1 MKKVGRNKMVEHKRL
16 QERYLKDLGVDYA
29 SNERQWRVSS
39 QTKPLSGKERM
50 NMWAARLKSQ
60 RSAGETSKDCGM
72 QIGSENCL
80 TASEG
85 RRRLPGCLLDS
96 SQEEGGVAKRKQD
109 AASEMQKHANT
120 STHEHY
126 PKPESRNSLTRST
139 QQHRALHLEPV
150 KSKLHD
156 EHADL
161 TWYECM

>member
-1 MKKVGRNKMVEHKRL
+1 MVENNRL

-39 QTKPLSGKERM
+39 QIKSLSGQDRM
-50 NMWAARLKSQ
+50 NMWAERLKSQ

-72 QIGSENCL
+72 QFGSENRMS
-80 TASEG
+80 ASEG

-96 SQEEGGVAKRKQD
+96 SQEEG
-109 AASEMQKHANT
+109 
-120 STHEHY
+120 EHY
-126 PKPESRNSLTRST
+126 PKSGSRNSSTRST
-139 QQHRALHLEPV
+139 QQQRAHHLEPV

-161 TWYECM
+161 TWYMYECM